1 MSGGDVE
8 DGALARVARR
18 GGPLSAAHRGYA
30 YQDLVAAYLLVRSL
44 VERFESVV
52 VDRKTVDDDRF
63 DDIEVTAA
71 GARIR
76 RQLKSS
82 EAASAALSYSDFNG
96 ARSSLRFDR
105 LVNTLTDEGT
115 QAADEYRLSATWQ
128 PPASTDPLA
137 GLLVA
142 SADLGTFTGFDTKTF
157 RLDANAV
164 WPEGGQPVF
173 APLQQAP
180 AGTRVLSRDEVV
192 RFCERFV
199 IEVSLPPASRDLN
212 VPGPLEHLL
221 LAMLSDRVG
230 IGRYPNADRHL
241 EDVAARAI
249 YVASMARTAGATLRP
264 SDVAARLTLRTDFG
278 RIAQAFPIDRLV
290 LQERLPLR
298 RRLRASIVQGG
309 VHLVL
314 AGPGSGKSWT
324 LTQLAEDLEKEDLVV
339 ARHYCFLE
347 PGDELVERRV
357 TTDVFIGN
365 LLGELSDAFKA
376 FSLAPPH
383 VFAAGLE
390 ELETFL
396 ATAADSS
403 HRVVIIVDGLDH
415 IARVRGASGSLS
427 DNETDI
433 VERLATLDLPENAT
447 LVIGSQPGDHLQ
459 PLRDGFSSRIV
470 EHGVDPWSRV
480 EVLELARSHGV
491 DAALDSAHI
500 LEQDQRDSIVDLLV
514 ERSEG
519 NPLYGRYLSRG
530 LAAGLVA
537 GVIANPLDWLNATP
551 TILGDIARYYSHLYA
566 SISNDAKA
574 IADIVGVLEFSV
586 TEEELREIVGT
597 VLADWVPEALRVMS
611 PVLSVATAQGG
622 LRIFHESFRRFMLQ
636 ELLHRGRHLSNI
648 LAPVVAWLEARD
660 FFADAKSFRFTL
672 PVMRRAGREAEIL
685 QRVSTSFV
693 QLSLQHGHPHDAIER
708 NLELAADV
716 AARALN
722 WPALVRCAELSRAL
736 EMCFDVGTNDW
747 QEYWKTY
754 ETIFGAE
761 TLADRLLFDG
771 RPTRSRQ
778 EGLLA
783 CARVDAAGAAAPWR
797 EYLALTPPGGED
809 GYGPEFDPLG
819 HMLEEEK
826 LSLAVIRGRLRL
838 GESLRIVRR
847 IQEHLLGSDDDISS
861 LFLRKLAKL
870 LAAEISPQLVERLIK
885 RVDFTPPRRYILQGR
900 FACALLLGLADA
912 ATESGDAALATAR
925 ATAALAH
932 ATSAEE
938 AMWCIERGAP
948 ADCALAHA
956 HPLASLDIAIVGDR
970 NIVNAPSVR
979 QWVASIRLFS
989 RCASSV
995 SALADERKRLDGVGW
1010 YRCWLRFVLAG
1021 AQAES
1026 AAAQGAPYDINAAFS
1041 ELVVDTRPFVGS
1053 PRACDLYAIQGLI
1066 AESLRRALRLL
1077 RTTDEWQHAIVAI
1090 SGARS
1095 GTATRLDR
1103 EDGGPITAG
1112 AYFSVLL
1119 RHASAPTASAL
1130 IVKTLE
1136 QELVEEEGSGTYY
1149 SNHADYRMRL
1159 ARLHAQA
1166 SNRPRTLEHW
1176 REASVFLLGYGFH
1189 KDIALFDIIDSVP
1202 ALLPRSEQTA
1212 LSALDRLQP
1221 LLSAVLRHTDRRETK
1236 GTPNAWFR
1244 ALLKVNPVRAIE
1256 LLCREFGRELGQM
1269 SWMAERAQQD
1279 VLREL
1284 RDLAD
1289 PMVLDTLW
1297 ETLLLDIE
1305 YENAGAEVAN
1315 ERLYPL
1321 ERLVVGYPVYVK
1333 ERFVRLCAEVFN
1345 DARHY
1350 RADAVARLEVFAR
1363 KHGLAMPWT
1372 SVVDEKRDQHASRG
1386 QAFREDASPVQP
1398 ARQPAFPPSPRFVDI
1413 LTTLRRLSQQQLP
1426 RETLAEL
1433 VSLPLSYLI
1442 TEMVDRGEEVQA
1454 QRLLH
1459 FLVHETP
1466 YWSFERAHPI
1476 ALLARSLESTD
1487 HTRLAAVALTLAFTS
1502 SRGGGGYLN
1511 FGGRAQTPALQR
1523 AIQLD
1528 RDLALQTLAEE
1539 TARKVRSGGFSG
1551 VTRHLIEQISDWGDH
1566 EVAAQ
1571 VWEEAFAVLAS
1582 RLPLPG
1588 PLTLLEPLDPSDVI
1602 PWTVDEALAA
1612 LLLSRIGNASLP
1624 RKVAAL
1630 SGFAR
1635 LLQERPDLFPAPLEW
1650 LLTRDATVS
1659 TAQTVLQVL
1668 VNTPTDVGASAAGL
1682 EPVLQGYARGNG
1694 WTLSWLAERLL
1705 ARAGR
1710 PFKVTRT
1717 RPKEAVAVPSKEGL
1731 AVTAC
1736 ADVDDVLDDLQNLWP
1751 DLPAIV
1757 ARRMASLIVGN
1768 EDFWHYAKE
1777 RAELTSG
1784 RSHSSPSAAV
1794 VSWPTELLIA
1804 VLDEALMGL
1813 YEYLWQHGLW
1823 DPEVED
1829 QVAGRVLPDVCL
1841 HLALNASRV
1850 PRPDWPPAKEAQD
1863 QLGDIVRVPDE
1874 DATYSRW
1881 VRLAIFER
1889 QFFHSDGRDYLHP
1902 DRSMLVSAA
1911 VVRTEL
1917 DGTVPTRA
1925 IPLPQGDVSSCWHDI
1940 SPREAMVDVRRPQ
1953 LVQIGWTTDWL
1964 GLNVVLIPPLALLH
1978 RARLQP
1984 ATHGAPLRWHDLDG
1998 KPAIVLRTWRVRGR
2012 DSDTEGHAT
2021 LGCDLLMRSD
2031 LLEVLVRA
2039 YGGGPLKELQRV
2051 RLHDVNTSPPHP
2063 QSARP

>member
-1 MSGGDVE
+1 MDSGVIEAGS
-8 DGALARVARR
+8 LARAAPR
-18 GGPLSAAHRGYA
+18 GSPLSAAHRGYA
-30 YQDLVAAYLLVRSL
+30 YQDLVTAYLLVRSL
-44 VERFESVV
+44 VERFEAVV
-52 VDRKTVDDDRF
+52 VDRKVVDDDRF

-71 GARIR
+71 GTRIR

-82 EAASAALSYSDFNG
+82 EDASNALSFSDFNA

-105 LVNTLTDEGT
+105 LVNTLTAEGT

-137 GLLVA
+137 SLLV
-142 SADLGTFTGFDTKTF
+142 SSTDSGTFAGFGTRTF
-157 RLDANAV
+157 RLDVNAV
-164 WPEGGQPVF
+164 WPQCGQPVF
-173 APLQQAP
+173 TPLQQTP
-180 AGTRVLSRDEVV
+180 EGTRALSREEIV

-199 IEVSLPPASRDLN
+199 IEVSLPPASLDLN
-212 VPGPLEHLL
+212 APGPLERLL
-221 LAMLSDRVG
+221 LTLLSDWVG
-230 IGRYPNADRHL
+230 VGRYPNADRRV

-249 YVASMARTAGATLRP
+249 YVAAMARTAGDTLRP
-264 SDVAARLTLRTDFG
+264 SDVALGLNLRTDFG
-278 RIAQAFPIDRLV
+278 RIAQAFPLDRSV

-298 RRLRASIVQGG
+298 RRLRASILQGG

-324 LTQLAEDLEKEDLVV
+324 LTQLAEDLKQEGLVV

-365 LLGELSDAFKA
+365 LLGELSDAFTA
-376 FSLAPPH
+376 RSLTPPQ

-390 ELETFL
+390 ELETL
-396 ATAADSS
+396 LTTAASAD

-433 VERLATLDLPENAT
+433 VERLATLNLPESAT
-447 LVIGSQPGDHLQ
+447 LIIGSQPGDHLQ
-459 PLRDGFSSRIV
+459 PLRDGFGGRIA

-500 LEQDQRDSIVDLLV
+500 LEQDRRDPILDLLV
-514 ERSEG
+514 DRSEG

-530 LAAGLVA
+530 LAEGLIA
-537 GVIANPLDWLNATP
+537 GVVPDPLDWLNATP
-551 TILGDIARYYSHLYA
+551 TILGDIALYYSHLYE
-566 SISNDAKA
+566 SISNDAKV

-586 TEEELREIVGT
+586 TEEELREIAGAA
-597 VLADWVPEALRVMS
+597 LADWVPEALRAIS

-636 ELLHRGRHLSNI
+636 ELQRRGRRLSNV
-648 LAPVVAWLEARD
+648 LSPVVVWLEARD

-716 AARALN
+716 AARTLN

-736 EMCFDVGTNDW
+736 GMCFDVGTNDW

-754 ETIFGAE
+754 ETIFGVE
-761 TLADRLLFDG
+761 PLADRLLFDG

-797 EYLALTPPGGED
+797 EYLALPPPGGED

-819 HMLEEEK
+819 HMLEVEQ
-826 LSLAVIRGRLRL
+826 LSLAIIRGRLRL
-838 GESLRIVRR
+838 GQSLRIARR
-847 IQEHLLGSDDDISS
+847 IQEHLLGSDADISS

-870 LAAEISPQLVERLIK
+870 LATEISPQWVERLIK
-885 RVDFTPPRRYILQGR
+885 RVDFSSPRRYILQGR

-925 ATAALAH
+925 AIAALAH
-932 ATSAEE
+932 ATSPEE

-956 HPLASLDIAIVGDR
+956 RPLASLDIAIVGDR

-979 QWVASIRLFS
+979 QWVASVRLFS

-1021 AQAES
+1021 AEAES
-1026 AAAQGAPYDINAAFS
+1026 AAAQGRLYDINAAFS

-1066 AESLRRALRLL
+1066 TESLRRALRLL
-1077 RTTDEWQHAIVAI
+1077 RTTDEWRHAIVAI
-1090 SGARS
+1090 SDARS

-1119 RHASAPTASAL
+1119 RHASEPAASAL
-1130 IVKTLE
+1130 VVKTLE
-1136 QELVEEEGSGTYY
+1136 QELIEEEGSGTYY

-1166 SNRPRTLEHW
+1166 SNQPRALEHW

-1189 KDIALFDIIDSVP
+1189 KDIALFDIIDSAP
-1202 ALLPRSEQTA
+1202 ALLPRSEKTV

-1244 ALLKVNPVRAIE
+1244 ALLKVNPARAIE

-1305 YENAGAEVAN
+1305 YENAGAEVAD
-1315 ERLYPL
+1315 ERLHPL
-1321 ERLVVGYPVYVK
+1321 ERLVVGHPAYVK

-1350 RADAVARLEVFAR
+1350 RADAVARLGVFAR
-1363 KHGLAMPWT
+1363 KHGLPMPWT
-1372 SVVDEKRDQHASRG
+1372 SAVDERRDRHESRR
-1386 QAFREDASPVQP
+1386 QAFREDASPLPPV
-1398 ARQPAFPPSPRFVDI
+1398 RQPAFPPSPRFVDI
-1413 LTTLRRLSQQQLP
+1413 LTTLRRLSQQQQLP
-1426 RETLAEL
+1426 GETLAEL
-1433 VSLPLSYLI
+1433 VALPLSYLI

-1466 YWSFERAHPI
+1466 YWSFERTHPI
-1476 ALLARSLESTD
+1476 ALLARSLESTG

-1511 FGGRAQTPALQR
+1511 FGGKAQAPALQR

-1551 VTRHLIEQISDWGDH
+1551 VTRHLIERISDWGDH

-1571 VWEEAFAVLAS
+1571 AWEEAFAVLAG

-1588 PLTLLEPLDPSDVI
+1588 PRTIFEPLDPSDMVA
-1602 PWTVDEALAA
+1602 WTVDEALAT

-1659 TAQTVLQVL
+1659 TVQTVLQVL
-1668 VNTPTDVGASAAGL
+1668 VGTPMDVGGSTAAL
-1682 EPVLQGYARGNG
+1682 ELVLQGYASGNS

-1710 PFKVTRT
+1710 PFKATRT
-1717 RPKEAVAVPSKEGL
+1717 RPKVAVAVPSMEGL
-1731 AVTAC
+1731 AATAY
-1736 ADVDDVLDDLQNLWP
+1736 ADVDDVLDDLQSLWP

-1757 ARRMASLIVGN
+1757 AGRMASFVDS
-1768 EDFWHYAKE
+1768 EHFKHYARE
-1777 RAELTSG
+1777 RAELTFG
-1784 RSHSSPSAAV
+1784 RVRHGPPAAV
-1794 VSWPTELLIA
+1794 VSWPTELLFP
-1804 VLDEALMGL
+1804 VLDETLMGL
-1813 YEYLWQHGLW
+1813 YEYLWAHGFW

-1829 QVAGRVLPDVCL
+1829 QVAGRVLPDVSL

-1850 PRPDWPPAKEAQD
+1850 PRPDWPLANEAKD
-1863 QLGDIVRVPDE
+1863 QLGDIVRVPDG
-1874 DATYSRW
+1874 DPTYGRW
-1881 VRLAIFER
+1881 VRLALYEQ
-1889 QFFHSDGRDYLHP
+1889 QFFHSDGRNYSHP
-1902 DRSMLVSAA
+1902 DKSALRSAA
-1911 VVRTEL
+1911 IVQTEL
-1917 DGTVPTRA
+1917 DGTVPARA
-1925 IPLPQGDVSSCWHDI
+1925 IPLPTGDGSSCWHDV
-1940 SPREAMVDVRRPQ
+1940 SAREAMTDARRPQ
-1953 LVQIGWTTDWL
+1953 LVQIGWITDWL
-1964 GLNVVLIPPLALLH
+1964 GRNFALIPPLALRH

-1984 ATHGAPLRWHDLDG
+1984 PAHGAPLRWHDLDG
-1998 KPAIVLRTWRVRGR
+1998 KAAIVLRTWRVRGP
-2012 DSDTEGHAT
+2012 DSDTEGHVT
-2021 LGCDLLMRSD
+2021 LGGDLLMRPD
-2031 LLEVLVRA
+2031 LLEMLERT

-2051 RLHDVNTSPPHP
+2051 RLRDVKVPGN
-2063 QSARP
+2063 

>member
-1 MSGGDVE
+1 MDSGVIEAGF
-8 DGALARVARR
+8 LARAAPR
-18 GGPLSAAHRGYA
+18 GSPLSAAHRGYA
-30 YQDLVAAYLLVRSL
+30 YQDLVTAYLLVRSL
-44 VERFESVV
+44 VERFEAVV
-52 VDRKTVDDDRF
+52 VDRKVVDDDRF
-63 DDIEVTAA
+63 DDVEVTAA
-71 GARIR
+71 GTRIR

-82 EAASAALSYSDFNG
+82 EDASNALSFSDFNA

-105 LVNTLTDEGT
+105 LVNTFTAEGT

-128 PPASTDPLA
+128 PPTSTDPLSS
-137 GLLVA
+137 LLV
-142 SADLGTFTGFDTKTF
+142 STTDSGTFAGFGTRTF
-157 RLDANAV
+157 RLDVNAV
-164 WPEGGQPVF
+164 WPQSGRPVF
-173 APLQQAP
+173 TPLQQTP
-180 AGTRVLSRDEVV
+180 EGTRALRREEIV

-199 IEVSLPPASRDLN
+199 IEVSLPPASLDLN
-212 VPGPLEHLL
+212 APGPLERLL
-221 LAMLSDRVG
+221 LTLLSDRVG
-230 IGRYPNADRHL
+230 VGRYPNADRRV

-249 YVASMARTAGATLRP
+249 YVAAMARTAGDTLRP
-264 SDVAARLTLRTDFG
+264 ADVALRLNLRTDFG
-278 RIAQAFPIDRLV
+278 RIAQAFPLDRSV

-298 RRLRASIVQGG
+298 RRLRASILQGG

-324 LTQLAEDLEKEDLVV
+324 LTQLAEDLKQEGLVV

-365 LLGELSDAFKA
+365 LLGELSDAFTA
-376 FSLAPPH
+376 YALTPPQ

-390 ELETFL
+390 ELETLL
-396 ATAADSS
+396 ATAASAG

-433 VERLATLDLPENAT
+433 VERLATLNLPESVT

-459 PLRDGFSSRIV
+459 PLRDGFGDRIA
-470 EHGVDPWSRV
+470 EHGVDPWSSV

-500 LEQDQRDSIVDLLV
+500 LEQDQRNPILDLLV
-514 ERSEG
+514 DRSEG

-530 LAAGLVA
+530 LAEGLIA
-537 GVIANPLDWLNATP
+537 GVIPDPLDWLNATP
-551 TILGDIARYYSHLYA
+551 TILGDIALYYRHLYE
-566 SISNDAKA
+566 SISNDAKVV
-574 IADIVGVLEFSV
+574 ADIVGVLEFSV
-586 TEEELREIVGT
+586 TEEELREIAGAA
-597 VLADWVPEALRVMS
+597 LADWVPEALRAIS

-636 ELLHRGRHLSNI
+636 ELQRRGRRLSNV
-648 LAPVVAWLEARD
+648 LSPVVVWLEARD

-672 PVMRRAGREAEIL
+672 PVMRRGGREAEIL

-716 AARALN
+716 AARTLN

-797 EYLALTPPGGED
+797 EYLALPPPGGED
-809 GYGPEFDPLG
+809 GYGSEFDPLG
-819 HMLEEEK
+819 RMLEEEQ
-826 LSLAVIRGRLRL
+826 LSLAIIRGRLRL
-838 GESLRIVRR
+838 GQSLRIVRR
-847 IQEHLLGSDDDISS
+847 VQEHLLGSNADISS
-861 LFLRKLAKL
+861 LFLRELAKL

-885 RVDFTPPRRYILQGR
+885 RVDFTPPRRYMLQGR
-900 FACALLLGLADA
+900 FACALLLGLADVA
-912 ATESGDAALATAR
+912 IESGDAALATAR
-925 ATAALAH
+925 ATAALAR
-932 ATSAEE
+932 ATSPEE

-956 HPLASLDIAIVGDR
+956 RPLASLDIAIVGDR

-979 QWVASIRLFS
+979 QWVASVRLFS
-989 RCASSV
+989 RCASSA
-995 SALADERKRLDGVGW
+995 SALPDECKRLDGVGW
-1010 YRCWLRFVLAG
+1010 YRCWLRFVLAA

-1026 AAAQGAPYDINAAFS
+1026 AAAQGTPYDINDAFS

-1077 RTTDEWQHAIVAI
+1077 RTTEEWQHAIAAI
-1090 SGARS
+1090 SDARS
-1095 GTATRLDR
+1095 GTATRMDR

-1112 AYFSVLL
+1112 AYFSILL
-1119 RHASAPTASAL
+1119 RHASEPAASAL

-1159 ARLHAQA
+1159 ARLHARA
-1166 SNRPRTLEHW
+1166 SNRPRALEHW
-1176 REASVFLLGYGFH
+1176 REASIFLLGYGFH
-1189 KDIALFDIIDSVP
+1189 KDIALFDIIDSAP
-1202 ALLPRSEQTA
+1202 ALLPRSEKTA

-1244 ALLKVNPVRAIE
+1244 ALLKVSPVRAIE

-1269 SWMAERAQQD
+1269 SWIAERAQQD

-1305 YENAGAEVAN
+1305 YENAGAEVVE
-1315 ERLYPL
+1315 ERLHPL
-1321 ERLVVGYPVYVK
+1321 ERLVVGYPSYVK

-1372 SVVDEKRDQHASRG
+1372 SAVDERPDRHASRG

-1398 ARQPAFPPSPRFVDI
+1398 VRQPAFPPSPRFVDI

-1511 FGGRAQTPALQR
+1511 FGGRAQSPALQR
-1523 AIQLD
+1523 AILLD
-1528 RDLALQTLAEE
+1528 KALALQTLAEE

-1571 VWEEAFAVLAS
+1571 AWEEAFAVLAS

-1588 PLTLLEPLDPSDVI
+1588 PRTLFEPLGPSDVV
-1602 PWTVDEALAA
+1602 PLTVDEALAT

-1635 LLQERPDLFPAPLEW
+1635 LLQERPNLFPAPLEW
-1650 LLTRDATVS
+1650 LLTRDSTVS
-1659 TAQTVLQVL
+1659 TVQAVLQVL
-1668 VNTPTDVGASAAGL
+1668 VDTPADVGGTIAVL
-1682 EPVLQGYARGNG
+1682 EPVLQGYARCDS
-1694 WTLSWLAERLL
+1694 WTLSWLAEKLL
-1705 ARAGR
+1705 ASAGR
-1710 PFKVTRT
+1710 PFKITRT
-1717 RPKEAVAVPSKEGL
+1717 RPKVAVAAPSKEGM
-1731 AVTAC
+1731 AVTAY

-1768 EDFWHYAKE
+1768 EDFKHYAKE
-1777 RAELTSG
+1777 RAELTFG
-1784 RSHSSPSAAV
+1784 RSHSSPPAAA

-1813 YEYLWQHGLW
+1813 YEYLWEHGFW

-1829 QVAGRVLPDVCL
+1829 QVAGRVLPDVSL

-1850 PRPDWPPAKEAQD
+1850 PRPDWPLANEAKD
-1863 QLGDIVRVPDE
+1863 QLGDIVRVPDV
-1874 DATYSRW
+1874 DPIYSRW
-1881 VRLAIFER
+1881 VRLALYEQ
-1889 QFFHSDGRDYLHP
+1889 QFFHSDGRDYSHP
-1902 DRSMLVSAA
+1902 DKSALRSAA
-1911 VVRTEL
+1911 VVHTEL
-1917 DGTVPTRA
+1917 NGTVPARA
-1925 IPLPQGDVSSCWHDI
+1925 IPLPPGDVSSCWHDV
-1940 SPREAMVDVRRPQ
+1940 SALEARIDARRPQ
-1953 LVQIGWTTDWL
+1953 LVQIGWITDWL
-1964 GLNVVLIPPLALLH
+1964 GRNVALIPPLALRH
-1978 RARLQP
+1978 RAQLQP
-1984 ATHGAPLRWHDLDG
+1984 PAHGAPLLWHDLDG

-2012 DSDTEGHAT
+2012 ASDTEGHIT
-2021 LGCDLLMRSD
+2021 LGCDLLMRPD
-2031 LLEVLVRA
+2031 LLEMLERA

-2051 RLHDVNTSPPHP
+2051 RLRDVKVPGS
-2063 QSARP
+2063 